1 MNNLNEK
8 SPRSGITPSLTD
20 RILLLSVYAVG
31 LALISLQ
38 LRSLF

>member
-1 MNNLNEK
+1 MNKINEK
-8 SPRSGITPSLTD
+8 SPRSGMNRSITD

-38 LRSLF
+38 LRSLL